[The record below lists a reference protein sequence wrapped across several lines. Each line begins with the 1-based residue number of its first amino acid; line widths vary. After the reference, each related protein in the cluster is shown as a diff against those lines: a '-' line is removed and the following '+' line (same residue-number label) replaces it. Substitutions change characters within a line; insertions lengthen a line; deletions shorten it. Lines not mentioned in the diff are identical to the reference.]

1 MSERPPFLIVTV
13 TRRAS
18 ASSEFSTNSFT
29 TEAGRSTTSP
39 AAIWLATCSG
49 RRRMRFTGAVYRAKG
64 ACKSE
69 VWTAASELFLQRE
82 ANLVTAT
89 VTVANGVDAVAV
101 ADQPIDILHRPEA
114 QTRAD
119 AEDIVPIGGGGRHG
133 LHDGPISIGIDG
145 HGLFPAQLLV
155 DFEISHAQ

>member
-1 MSERPPFLIVTV
+1 MPNPSSAMLMSERPPFLTVTV

-49 RRRMRFTGAVYRAKG
+49 RRRMRFTGAVYRAKE

-69 VWTAASELFLQRE
+69 LWRPVSELFLQRE
-82 ANLVTAT
+82 ANLVTAA
-89 VTVANGVDAVAV
+89 VAVANGVDAVAV
-101 ADQPIDILHRPEA
+101 ADQPIDVLDCPEA
-114 QTRAD
+114 QTSAD
-119 AEDIVPIGGGGRHG
+119 AEDVIP
-133 LHDGPISIGIDG
+133 
-145 HGLFPAQLLV
+145 
-155 DFEISHAQ
+155 